1 MSLECIIDNRERG
14 LIKLLN
20 NIPDEV
26 RITIDTLDVGDIVFR
41 NDSSIV
47 LVIERKTVADL
58 DASIIDGRHREQKAR
73 LFASES
79 RFMYVIEGDIRK
91 SINYEVAS
99 GSIINTMF
107 RDGLQVYKTMDINE
121 TALFVRRLY
130 KKLQVDINIY
140 WKEGI
145 SVPNKDV
152 DYSSKLKVKKKDNL
166 TPNVW
171 YINMLASIPR
181 VSNKTANVIV
191 QQYPTLQLLLEAYQI
206 TNNTE
211 LLCDIKYKNEGG
223 KEVKLGK
230 VLAKNVYRYVCN
242 M

>member
-1 MSLECIIDNRERG
+1 MVIYIYTIFFFILYYTREPFSLKTNCFRLYTLSLECIIDNRERG

-99 GSIINTMF
+99 GSIINT
-107 RDGLQVYKTMDINE
+107 I
-121 TALFVRRLY
+121 
-130 KKLQVDINIY
+130 
-140 WKEGI
+140 
-145 SVPNKDV
+145 NKDTQC
-152 DYSSKLKVKKKDNL
+152 Y
-166 TPNVW
+166 
-171 YINMLASIPR
+171 
-181 VSNKTANVIV
+181 VILFCV
-191 QQYPTLQLLLEAYQI
+191 
-206 TNNTE
+206 
-211 LLCDIKYKNEGG
+211 
-223 KEVKLGK
+223 
-230 VLAKNVYRYVCN
+230 
-242 M
+242 